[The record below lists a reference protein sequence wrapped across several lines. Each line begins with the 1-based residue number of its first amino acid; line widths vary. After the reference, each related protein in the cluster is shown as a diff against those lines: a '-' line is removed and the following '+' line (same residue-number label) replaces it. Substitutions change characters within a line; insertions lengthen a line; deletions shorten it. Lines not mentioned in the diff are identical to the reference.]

1 MTFKRYSNTRPDS
14 PKGQVFAAFEAKGA
28 DAATAKA
35 GKLEIAAFRVRKW
48 VAVWSGKAAAP
59 KATKAAKKPV
69 KKIAAKK
76 KTAPKKKS
84 PAKKSPAAPKQAE
97 SQPTTQQAA

>member
-35 GKLEIAAFRVRKW
+35 EKLEIAAFRVRKW
-48 VAVWSGKAAAP
+48 IAVWSGKAEAP
-59 KATKAAKKPV
+59 KAGKTKPAAKAKKPA

-76 KTAPKKKS
+76 VKAKV
-84 PAKKSPAAPKQAE
+84 PAKKKAPPKQAE
-97 SQPTTQQAA
+97 PAQAAAAA